1 MEESVKERIKKI
13 LLEKKISLTQLSK
26 QCGVNQKTLNNQ
38 INSVTQLSASNI
50 LLILSN
56 FEDISA
62 EWLLR
67 GRGEMYL
74 SSEEQENKTLSN
86 KSQEELQLL
95 REKII
100 RLEAENKVLRE
111 VAGLSNAEAI
121 KGKSA

>member
-1 MEESVKERIKKI
+1 MIERVKEVIKKKAKSI
-13 LLEKKISLTQLSK
+13 REFASLIGIK
-26 QCGVNQKTLNNQ
+26 QVTLNQ
-38 INSVTQLSASNI
+38 QVSGSRGLSLEIISAILNS
-50 LLILSN
+50 

-74 SSEEQENKTLSN
+74 SSEEQESKTLSN